1 MSSMIRSLVYADDE
15 AYRITG
21 YRRLNPFPNKD
32 AERRFLDAA
41 ERLFPSGTIL
51 MNSFLTLGWQLG
63 SEAEV
68 QVANPATNH
77 LTSALMKYFSITGR
91 WEQGINLFQRIRE
104 HEPDVDLLLAQL
116 YLEMDEE
123 VKAVDLMCSALV
135 ANPLSHGFLVLQ
147 ANYLLKKKRPDLAV
161 ELAKAAVNS
170 NPSEYGTWATLTESY
185 IAVNDFENVSPCTRR
200 ISDGRRC

>member
-1 MSSMIRSLVYADDE
+1 MSSMIRSLLYADDE

-32 AERRFLDAA
+32 SERRFLEAA
-41 ERLFPSGTIL
+41 ERLFSSGTTLIL
-51 MNSFLTLGWQLG
+51 TLFLTIGWQLG
-63 SEAEV
+63 SDAEV

-91 WEQGINLFQRIRE
+91 WDQGINLFHRIRE
-104 HEPDVDLLLAQL
+104 QEPDVDLLLAQL

-123 VKAVDLMCSALV
+123 VKAVDLMCSTLV
-135 ANPLSHGFLVLQ
+135 ANPLNHGFLVLQ
-147 ANYLLKKKRPDLAV
+147 ANYLLKKRRPDLAV
-161 ELAKAAVNS
+161 ELAKAGVNA

-185 IAVNDFENVSPCTRR
+185 IAVNDFENVPL
-200 ISDGRRC
+200 IKKAMG